1 MYTLP
6 TAPRPIGGVLD
17 DAIGLYRAT
26 FKQCWLLALISGVFS
41 AAVSMYQ
48 TAGLRSVS
56 TATTA
61 QGWAALIQS
70 MQISQR
76 SSHSNLVGLVSVIV
90 WLVIRA
96 AIVARQH
103 AAATG
108 QEDSFGSALAVGL
121 RRLPSAIGGGLTL
134 VVLIAIGFVLLVI
147 PGIWLWGMFQV
158 WFVALVVE
166 QLGPFKAL
174 GRSWRLVEGH
184 WWRTSALVS
193 VALIIILI
201 LSAAVGMT
209 GAWFGLAVSHGG
221 AGIVLLAWQLVAAA
235 ISVITTPLLMAVML
249 SMYYDLKLRRE
260 GGDLAVRLSSLQP
273 V

>member
-6 TAPRPIGGVLD
+6 SAPRPIGGVLD

-26 FKQCWLLALISGVFS
+26 FRRCWLLALISGLCS
-41 AAVSMYQ
+41 TAASIYQ
-48 TAGLRSVS
+48 TAGMQSVG
-56 TATTA
+56 TVTTA

-70 MQISQR
+70 MQVAQR
-76 SSHSNLVGLVSVIV
+76 SKHSNLASLVSVIV

-108 QEDSFGSALAVGL
+108 QQDTFGSALAIGL
-121 RRLPSAIGGGLTL
+121 RRLPSAVGGGISLAF
-134 VVLIAIGFVLLVI
+134 LIGIGFVLLVI

-184 WWRTSALVS
+184 WWRTTALVT
-193 VALIIILI
+193 VALILIAI
-201 LSAAVGMT
+201 LSSAVGIA
-209 GAWFGLAVSHGG
+209 GVWFGFSASHGG
-221 AGIVLLAWQLVAAA
+221 AGTMLLAWQLVAAA
-235 ISVITTPLLMAVML
+235 IAVFTTPLLMAVML

-273 V
+273 A